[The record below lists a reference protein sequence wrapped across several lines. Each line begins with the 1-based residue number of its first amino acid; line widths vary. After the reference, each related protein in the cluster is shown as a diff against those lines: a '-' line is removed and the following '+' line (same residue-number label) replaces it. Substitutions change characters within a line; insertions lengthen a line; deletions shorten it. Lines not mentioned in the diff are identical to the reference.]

1 MLQLTIDIHQV
12 FRLDPASAC
21 LMGKN
26 FVKHVPLPDDAINS
40 GFSTGGSCEF
50 SAIYTEQYGRL
61 PAEPLL
67 FMKGSGMRP
76 QGLTDNMECLSLGN
90 AWDAR
95 FLIFLSLDLHWGWYG
110 IENYCLK

>member
-1 MLQLTIDIHQV
+1 MLQLTIDMYQV

-67 FMKGSGMRP
+67 FMKSSGMRP
-76 QGLTDNMECLSLGN
+76 QGLTDNMECLSVRECLGCKISDFIKLGF
-90 AWDAR
+90 A
-95 FLIFLSLDLHWGWYG
+95 LGLGW
-110 IENYCLK
+110 N